1 MDAYENYCLEG
12 ILKKWSTITKE
23 NVKYNTFN
31 EIYDVFGCSAI
42 LWCIFTVLFI
52 LTFAL
57 AFINIQN
64 KICFLVLLA
73 VSFLSFI
80 FSFIFTV
87 KIALKEKNTF
97 FSKKSYYQSFMP
109 CLKIFLESYA
119 NSDELIAYLN
129 KNVSTLSQKYNSVT
143 DKIFTFYLSTIVA
156 LTISFISNKTD
167 VIFNIDFDLF
177 AFICIIYGFFLFA
190 LYEIIKFVAI
200 RFCFDES
207 GLLNKTR
214 KLIDLID
221 VYNLTIH
228 QDQYPTTN
236 I

>member
-80 FSFIFTV
+80 FSFI
-87 KIALKEKNTF
+87 
-97 FSKKSYYQSFMP
+97 
-109 CLKIFLESYA
+109 KIFLESYA